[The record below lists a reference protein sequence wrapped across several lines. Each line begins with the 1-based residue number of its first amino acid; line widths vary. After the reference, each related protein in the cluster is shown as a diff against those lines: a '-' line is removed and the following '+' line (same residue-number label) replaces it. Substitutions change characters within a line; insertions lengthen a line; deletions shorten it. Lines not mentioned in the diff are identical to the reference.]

1 MPTLTNLVSTYI
13 NRYSKYTRI
22 ILVVVILIIFISLGY
37 YAYNKYGKVMLEK
50 QEMKDVANSQNST
63 KSVEMIFF
71 FAEWC
76 PHCKTAKPIWEKVS
90 NDYNSKV
97 VNGYKL
103 NFSVVNCTNG
113 DDADVQVAIN
123 KYKVEHFPTI
133 KLLKDN
139 DTIEFDSKI
148 SEENLIKFFNIIL
161 KE

>member
-1 MPTLTNLVSTYI
+1 MSTLTSLFGTYI

-22 ILVVVILIIFISLGY
+22 FLVVVILIIFILIGY
-37 YAYNKYGKVMLEK
+37 YSYNKYGRKMLEHNK
-50 QEMKDVANSQNST
+50 IKDVANSQNVN
-63 KSVEMIFF
+63 KSSELIFF

-90 NDYNSKV
+90 ADYNNKII
-97 VNGYKL
+97 NGYKL
-103 NFSVVNCTNG
+103 NFSIVNCTNS

-133 KLLKDN
+133 KLLKDG

-148 SEENLIKFFNIIL
+148 SEPNLIKFLNIIL